1 MANAMIMIRSAPSAD
16 LETAELAL
24 ALAAFDHKISLVFM
38 GAGLLWLLNNQQERK
53 PGGKSPS
60 KLMNALPIYDCE
72 DIYYSRTDL
81 EYLQL
86 DRSCINTVA
95 RELEPEDIQQL
106 ITKQQFCLSF

>member
-1 MANAMIMIRSAPSAD
+1 
-16 LETAELAL
+16 
-24 ALAAFDHKISLVFM
+24 
-38 GAGLLWLLNNQQERK
+38 
-53 PGGKSPS
+53 
-60 KLMNALPIYDCE
+60 MNALPIYDCE